1 MTLKAAFP
9 SVVVVAGMGNR
20 GVLGVGNKSG
30 KFRREN
36 KPRLRC
42 DLILNK
48 QKSLYCLLIFVPS
61 DFISILTTRFAFCT

>member
-9 SVVVVAGMGNR
+9 SVVVVAGMGNQ
-20 GVLGVGNKSG
+20 GVLGDGSKSG

-42 DLILNK
+42 DLILKNRNL
-48 QKSLYCLLIFVPS
+48 SIFV
-61 DFISILTTRFAFCT
+61 

>member
-1 MTLKAAFP
+1 MISDIFMTLKAAFP
-9 SVVVVAGMGNR
+9 SVVVVVAGMGNR

-42 DLILNK
+42 DLILKNRN
-48 QKSLYCLLIFVPS
+48 L
-61 DFISILTTRFAFCT
+61 SILV

>member
-20 GVLGVGNKSG
+20 GVLGFGSKSG

-48 QKSLYCLLIFVPS
+48 QKSLYPC
-61 DFISILTTRFAFCT
+61 

>member
-9 SVVVVAGMGNR
+9 SVVVVAGMGNQ

-42 DLILNK
+42 DLILKNRN
-48 QKSLYCLLIFVPS
+48 
-61 DFISILTTRFAFCT
+61 ISILF